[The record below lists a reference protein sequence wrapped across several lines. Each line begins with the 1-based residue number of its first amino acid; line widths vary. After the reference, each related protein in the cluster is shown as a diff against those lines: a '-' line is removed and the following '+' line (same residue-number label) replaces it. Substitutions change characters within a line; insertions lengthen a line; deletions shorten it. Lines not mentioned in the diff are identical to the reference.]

1 MTIPDRRASLAS
13 GDKPQAIRTQ
23 EFTIN
28 CNDKYY
34 QLEFY
39 IGFNNFLVIFL
50 YLRPGK
56 DLALGNV
63 VKEGRKELVGETKQ
77 VLIKIALRF
86 GLGLLNTFQETQIY
100 HVELGRGWRF
110 NNSMMSGIKICN
122 QCNTSLQTQAFD
134 SVKVVLYNIN
144 HRNKFITNLQ

>member
-1 MTIPDRRASLAS
+1 MLTIPDRRASLAS

-39 IGFNNFLVIFL
+39 IVLAIFFFSYNL

-63 VKEGRKELVGETKQ
+63 VKEGRRELVGETKQ

-134 SVKVVLYNIN
+134 SVKVILYQCCNED
-144 HRNKFITNLQ
+144 